1 MIASVL
7 RMIASVP
14 PRGIYYI
21 QRAQRPGRDSA
32 HSGEKLRAMASA
44 GRRGRGSAAAGR
56 LRRTLKR
63 LGPRRA
69 AAGVLLLFL
78 FGCGFYLAQLYGEVS
93 ALIEQREAALTS
105 AVYSAPLKIER
116 GDDLAQLHLLERIE
130 RLSYT
135 RVTDPV
141 HPGEYSL
148 MPGRVTIFLRGFHE
162 GIRERPAALV
172 HLTLAGTRVEGV
184 ADSFGTALPAAT
196 VEPEVIGRLLPG
208 APPERVESQL
218 SDIPPYL
225 VRGLLATE
233 DRYFYYHPGFD
244 PIRMIEA
251 AIADLR
257 SHRLGQGASTLTQ
270 QLARTFI
277 DRHERT
283 FTRKIRELAVA
294 LVIEIRLSKNQI
306 LERYIN
312 DVPMGAYDGTP
323 ITGMPLAARYF
334 FNKDL
339 HEVTPAQAATLI
351 GMIQAPT
358 LYDPRRHPEAC
369 RARRDIVL
377 AAMRRDG
384 VIDAAQYAEAA
395 AAPIEIAKL
404 PGLRRAPYFNDYVI
418 AEVERIPGFNGNL
431 AGLKVYTTL
440 DPEMEQAAVE
450 SVDSNLRRLEKQ
462 HPRLRKGA
470 HGEELEG
477 SMVALDARTGAILA
491 LVGGRDYSISQFNR
505 VTQAE
510 RQPGSAFKPIVYLSA
525 LDPSRSPIGQPV
537 TLASLLPDRPMTF
550 NGWTPANYERTY
562 QGTVTVVEALAES
575 LNVPTAY
582 LGSLLGPST
591 MVAMAHEMGIDEEI
605 PAVLPISIGAAET
618 TLLELTGAY
627 QVFAA
632 AGVSRPPYALE
643 AVYDAHNH
651 LIYQHA
657 PHELKLVSPPVA
669 YLMTGAL
676 EQVIKWGTG
685 AGAAKMG
692 LDFPAA
698 GKTGTTQ
705 DYHDAYFI
713 GYTPRVVCGVWVGF
727 DHPQSLGASGA
738 TAALPAW
745 VSFMLDVTPRNSPPF
760 AVPDGV
766 TMATIDPQSG
776 GLATSGCPRVATV
789 PFLNGTAPTQI
800 CPLHGGLAPAPTLV
814 AGSGAAPAPP
824 PGAATAPGAASTP
837 ATNGVLGAIGNFF
850 GSLFSH

>member
-1 MIASVL
+1 
-7 RMIASVP
+7 
-14 PRGIYYI
+14 
-21 QRAQRPGRDSA
+21 
-32 HSGEKLRAMASA
+32 
-44 GRRGRGSAAAGR
+44 
-56 LRRTLKR
+56 LRRALKR

-69 AAGVLLLFL
+69 AAGVFLLFV
-78 FGCGFYLAQLYGEVS
+78 FGCGFYLAQLYGEIS

-105 AVYSAPLKIER
+105 AIYSAPLKIER
-116 GDDLAQLHLLERIE
+116 GDDLAQLHLLDRIE

-135 RVTDPV
+135 RVTEPV
-141 HPGEYSL
+141 HPGEYAL
-148 MPGRVTIFLRGFHE
+148 MPGRITLYLRGFRE
-162 GIRERPAALV
+162 GMSERPAALV
-172 HLTLAGTRVEGV
+172 HLTLAGTAVEGV
-184 ADSFGTALPAAT
+184 ADSFGAALPAAMI
-196 VEPEVIGRLLPG
+196 EPEVIGRLLPG
-208 APPERVESQL
+208 AAPERVEIQL
-218 SDIPPYL
+218 NDLPPYL

-244 PIRMIEA
+244 PVRMIEA
-251 AIADLR
+251 AIADFR
-257 SHRLGQGASTLTQ
+257 SHHLGQGASTLTQ

-283 FTRKIRELAVA
+283 FTRKGRELAVA

-323 ITGMPLAARYF
+323 ITGMPQAARYF

-339 HEVTPAQAATLI
+339 HEATAAEAATLV
-351 GMIQAPT
+351 GMIRAPT
-358 LYDPRRHPEAC
+358 LYDPRRHPDAC
-369 RARRDIVL
+369 RARRDTVL
-377 AAMRRDG
+377 GVMRRDG
-384 VIDAAQYAEAA
+384 VIDAAQYAEAV

-404 PGLRRAPYFNDYVI
+404 PGLRRAPYFTDYVI
-418 AEVERIPGFNGNL
+418 AQVERIPGFDGNL

-440 DPEMEQAAVE
+440 DSEMEQAAQTSVE
-450 SVDSNLRRLEKQ
+450 SNLTRLEKQ
-462 HPRLRKGA
+462 RPHLRRA
-470 HGEELEG
+470 ARDEALEG
-477 SMVALDARTGAILA
+477 SLLALDVRTGAILA
-491 LVGGRDYSISQFNR
+491 MVGGRDYSTSQFNR

-537 TLASLLPDRPMTF
+537 TLASLLPDRPMSF
-550 NGWTPANYERTY
+550 NGWTPVNYERTY

-591 MVAMAHEMGIDEEI
+591 IVGMAHEMGIDEDI

-627 QVFAA
+627 QIFAA
-632 AGVSRPPYALE
+632 GGVSRPPYALE
-643 AVYDAHNH
+643 AVYDAHDH

-657 PHELKLVSPPVA
+657 PRALKLVSPSVA
-669 YLMTGAL
+669 YLITGAL

-727 DHPQSLGASGA
+727 DRPQTLGASGA
-738 TAALPAW
+738 AAALPAW
-745 VSFMLDVTPRNSPPF
+745 VSFMIDVTPRTSPPF
-760 AVPDGV
+760 AVPAGI

-776 GLATSGCPRVATV
+776 GLATSACPRTATI

-814 AGSGAAPAPP
+814 AGPGAAAPLP
-824 PGAATAPGAASTP
+824 PGAAMAPGAASTP
-837 ATNGVLGAIGNFF
+837 ATNGLFGALGNFL

>member
-1 MIASVL
+1 
-7 RMIASVP
+7 
-14 PRGIYYI
+14 
-21 QRAQRPGRDSA
+21 
-32 HSGEKLRAMASA
+32 MASA
-44 GRRGRGSAAAGR
+44 RRRGRGSAAAGR
-56 LRRTLKR
+56 LSRALKR

-69 AAGVLLLFL
+69 AAGVFLLFV
-78 FGCGFYLAQLYGEVS
+78 FGCGFYLAQLYGEIS

-116 GDDLAQLHLLERIE
+116 GDDLAQFHLLDRIE

-135 RVTDPV
+135 RVTEPV
-141 HPGEYSL
+141 HPGEYAL
-148 MPGRVTIFLRGFHE
+148 MPGRITLYLRGFRE
-162 GIRERPAALV
+162 GMSQRPAALV
-172 HLTLAGTRVEGV
+172 HLTLAGTTVEGV
-184 ADSFGTALPAAT
+184 ADSFGAALPAA
-196 VEPEVIGRLLPG
+196 VIEPEVIGRLLPG
-208 APPERVESQL
+208 APPERVEIQL
-218 SDIPPYL
+218 NDLPPYL

-244 PIRMIEA
+244 PVRMIEA

-257 SHRLGQGASTLTQ
+257 SHHLGQGASTLTQ

-283 FTRKIRELAVA
+283 FTRKGRELAVA
-294 LVIEIRLSKNQI
+294 LVIEIRLGKNQI

-323 ITGMPLAARYF
+323 ITGMPQAARYF

-339 HEVTPAQAATLI
+339 HEVTPAEAATLI

-358 LYDPRRHPEAC
+358 LYDPRRHSEAS
-369 RARRDIVL
+369 RARRDTVL
-377 AAMRRDG
+377 GVMRRDG
-384 VIDAAQYAEAA
+384 VVDAAQYAEATA
-395 AAPIEIAKL
+395 TPIEIAKL
-404 PGLRRAPYFNDYVI
+404 PGLRRAPYFTDYVT
-418 AEVERIPGFNGNL
+418 AQVERIPGFDGNL

-440 DPEMEQAAVE
+440 DSEMEQAAQTSVE
-450 SVDSNLRRLEKQ
+450 SNLNRLEKQ
-462 HPRLRKGA
+462 HPHLRRAA
-470 HGEELEG
+470 HDEALEG
-477 SMVALDARTGAILA
+477 SLLALDVRTGAILA
-491 LVGGRDYSISQFNR
+491 MVGGRDYSTSQFNR

-537 TLASLLPDRPMTF
+537 TLASLLPDRPMSF
-550 NGWTPANYERTY
+550 NGWTPVNYERTY

-591 MVAMAHEMGIDEEI
+591 IVGMAHEMGIDEDI

-618 TLLELTGAY
+618 TLLELTSAY

-643 AVYDAHNH
+643 AVYDAHDH

-657 PHELKLVSPPVA
+657 PRALKLVSPPVA
-669 YLMTGAL
+669 YLITGAL

-727 DHPQSLGASGA
+727 DRPQSLGASGA
-738 TAALPAW
+738 AAALPAW
-745 VSFMLDVTPRNSPPF
+745 VSFMIDVTPRTSPPF
-760 AVPDGV
+760 AVPAAI

-776 GLATSGCPRVATV
+776 GLATSACPHTATV

-814 AGSGAAPAPP
+814 AG
-824 PGAATAPGAASTP
+824 PGAAAPLAPGAAMAPGAAPMP
-837 ATNGVLGAIGNFF
+837 ATNGLFGALGNFF

>member
-1 MIASVL
+1 MAS
-7 RMIASVP
+7 
-14 PRGIYYI
+14 
-21 QRAQRPGRDSA
+21 PGR
-32 HSGEKLRAMASA
+32 
-44 GRRGRGSAAAGR
+44 RRRGSAAAAPAGR
-56 LRRTLKR
+56 VGRALRR
-63 LGPRRA
+63 LGARRA
-69 AAGVLLLFL
+69 AVGALLLFL
-78 FGCGFYLAQLYGEVS
+78 FGCGFYLAELYDGIS

-116 GDDLAQLHLLERIE
+116 SDDLAKLHLLDRIG

-135 RVTDPV
+135 RVTDPT
-141 HPGEYSL
+141 HPGEYAL
-148 MPGRVTIFLRGFHE
+148 IPGRVTIYLRGFRE
-162 GIRERPAALV
+162 GMTERPAALV
-172 HLTLAGTRVEGV
+172 HLTLAGTVVEGV
-184 ADSFGTALPAAT
+184 ADSFGAAMPAAT
-196 VEPEVIGRLLPG
+196 LEPEVVGRLLPG
-208 APPERVESQL
+208 ALPEQVETEL
-218 SDIPPYL
+218 SDVPPYL

-257 SHRLGQGASTLTQ
+257 SHHLGQGASTLTQ

-283 FTRKIRELAVA
+283 FARKVRELAVA

-323 ITGMPLAARYF
+323 ITGMPLAARDF

-339 HEVTPAQAATLI
+339 HEVTPAEAATLI
-351 GMIQAPT
+351 GMIRAPT
-358 LYDPRRHPEAC
+358 MYDPRRHPDAC
-369 RARRDIVL
+369 RARRDTVL
-377 AAMRRDG
+377 AVMRRDN
-384 VIDAAQYAEAA
+384 VIDPAQYAEAA
-395 AAPIEIAKL
+395 AAPLMIAKL

-418 AEVERIPGFNGNL
+418 SEVERIPGFNGNL

-440 DPEMEQAAVE
+440 DPEMEQTARESVE
-450 SVDSNLRRLEKQ
+450 SNLARLEKL
-462 HPRLRKGA
+462 HPHLHRAAR
-470 HGEELEG
+470 GEELEG
-477 SMVALDARTGAILA
+477 SLVALDARTGAILA
-491 LVGGRDYSISQFNR
+491 MVGGRDYSTSQFNR

-537 TLASLLPDRPMTF
+537 TLASLLPDRPMSF
-550 NGWTPANYERTY
+550 NGWTPVNYERTY

-582 LGSLLGPST
+582 LGSLLGPRT
-591 MVAMAHEMGIDEEI
+591 IVATAHEMGINEDI

-627 QVFAA
+627 QIFAD
-632 AGVSRPPYALE
+632 AGISRPPYALE
-643 AVYDAHNH
+643 AVYDAKDH
-651 LIYQHA
+651 LIYRHV
-657 PHELKLVSPPVA
+657 PHQLALVSPQAA
-669 YLMTGAL
+669 YLVTGAL
-676 EQVIKWGTG
+676 EQVVKWGTG

-705 DYHDAYFI
+705 DYRDAYFV

-727 DHPQSLGASGA
+727 DHPQSLGAPGA

-745 VSFMLDVTPRNSPPF
+745 VSFMTGVTPHSSPPF
-760 AVPDGV
+760 AVPPGI

-776 GLATSGCPRVATV
+776 GLATSGCPRTATV
-789 PFLNGTAPTQI
+789 PFLTGTAPTQI

-814 AGSGAAPAPP
+814 AGPSGVPPPPAPGVAPAP
-824 PGAATAPGAASTP
+824 GTAPQPAS
-837 ATNGVLGAIGNFF
+837 NGVLGALGNFF

>member
-1 MIASVL
+1 
-7 RMIASVP
+7 
-14 PRGIYYI
+14 
-21 QRAQRPGRDSA
+21 
-32 HSGEKLRAMASA
+32 MASA

-69 AAGVLLLFL
+69 AAGVILVFL

-116 GDDLAQLHLLERIE
+116 GDDVAQLHLLERIE

-135 RVTDPV
+135 RVTDPA

-172 HLTLAGTRVEGV
+172 HLTLGGTRVEGV

-218 SDIPPYL
+218 SDIPRYL

-283 FTRKIRELAVA
+283 FTRKVRELAVA

-395 AAPIEIAKL
+395 ARPIEIAKL

-450 SVDSNLRRLEKQ
+450 SVDSNLKRLEKQ
-462 HPRLRKGA
+462 HLRLRHGA

-491 LVGGRDYSISQFNR
+491 MVGGRDYSISQFNR

-632 AGVSRPPYALE
+632 AGVSQPPYALE

-669 YLMTGAL
+669 YLVTGAL

-685 AGAAKMG
+685 AGALKMG
-692 LDFPAA
+692 PDFPAA

-800 CPLHGGLAPAPTLV
+800 CPLHGGLTPVPTLV
-814 AGSGAAPAPP
+814 AGSGAAPPPP

-837 ATNGVLGAIGNFF
+837 ATNGVLGAVGNFL

>member
-1 MIASVL
+1 
-7 RMIASVP
+7 
-14 PRGIYYI
+14 
-21 QRAQRPGRDSA
+21 
-32 HSGEKLRAMASA
+32 MASA
-44 GRRGRGSAAAGR
+44 GRRGRGTAAAGG
-56 LRRTLKR
+56 LRRALKR
-63 LGPRRA
+63 LGARRA
-69 AAGVLLLFL
+69 AAGVFLLLL

-93 ALIEQREAALTS
+93 ALIEQREAAMTS
-105 AVYSAPLKIER
+105 AVYSAPLNIER
-116 GDDLAQLHLLERIE
+116 GDDLAQLHLLARIE

-141 HPGEYSL
+141 HPGEYAL
-148 MPGRVTIFLRGFHE
+148 MPGRVTLYLRGFRE
-162 GIRERPAALV
+162 GLRERPAALV
-172 HLTLAGTRVEGV
+172 HLTLAGTTVESV
-184 ADSFGTALPAAT
+184 ADSFGAALPAAT
-196 VEPEVIGRLLPG
+196 IEPEVIGRLLPG
-208 APPERVESQL
+208 APPERVEIQL
-218 SDIPPYL
+218 SDLPPYL

-244 PIRMIEA
+244 PVRMVEA

-283 FTRKIRELAVA
+283 FARKVRELAVA
-294 LVIEIRLSKNQI
+294 LVIEIRLGKNQI

-339 HEVTPAQAATLI
+339 HEVTPAEAAILI

-369 RARRDIVL
+369 RARRDTVL
-377 AAMRRDG
+377 AVMRRAG
-384 VIDAAQYAEAA
+384 AIDTAQYAEAA
-395 AAPIEIAKL
+395 AQPIAIANM
-404 PGLRRAPYFNDYVI
+404 PGLRRAPYFNDYVTVQ
-418 AEVERIPGFNGNL
+418 VERIPGFNGNL

-440 DPEMEQAAVE
+440 DPEMEQAAAESVE
-450 SVDSNLRRLEKQ
+450 SNLKRLEKQ
-462 HPRLRKGA
+462 HPHLRRTA
-470 HGEELEG
+470 RDAELEG
-477 SMVALDARTGAILA
+477 SLLALDVRTGAILA
-491 LVGGRDYSISQFNR
+491 MVGGRDYSTSQFNR

-510 RQPGSAFKPIVYLSA
+510 RQPGSAFKPIVYLDA
-525 LDPSRSPIGQPV
+525 LDPARSPIGQPV
-537 TLASLLPDRPMTF
+537 TLASLLPDRPMSF
-550 NGWTPANYERTY
+550 NGWEPVNYERTY
-562 QGTVTVVEALAES
+562 QGTVTVVAALAES

-591 MVAMAHEMGIDEEI
+591 IVGTAHEMGINEDI

-643 AVYDAHNH
+643 AVYDAHDH

-657 PHELKLVSPPVA
+657 PHELALVSPPAA
-669 YLMTGAL
+669 YLITGAL

-705 DYHDAYFI
+705 DFHDAYFI

-745 VSFMLDVTPRNSPPF
+745 VSFMTDVTARTSPPF
-760 AVPDGV
+760 AVPPGI

-776 GLATSGCPRVATV
+776 GLATNGCPRVATV

-800 CPLHGGLAPAPTLV
+800 CPLHGGLMPPPTLV
-814 AGSGAAPAPP
+814 AGPGGAMPP
-824 PGAATAPGAASTP
+824 PLGAATAPGAAPTP
-837 ATNGVLGAIGNFF
+837 ATNGLFGALGNLF
-850 GSLFSH
+850 GSFFSH

>member
-1 MIASVL
+1 
-7 RMIASVP
+7 
-14 PRGIYYI
+14 
-21 QRAQRPGRDSA
+21 
-32 HSGEKLRAMASA
+32 MASA

-184 ADSFGTALPAAT
+184 ADSFGAALPAAT

-283 FTRKIRELAVA
+283 FTRKVRELAVA

-462 HPRLRKGA
+462 HPRLRHGA

-491 LVGGRDYSISQFNR
+491 MVGGRDYSISQFNR

-550 NGWTPANYERTY
+550 NGWTPVNYERTY

-814 AGSGAAPAPP
+814 AGSGAAPPPP

-837 ATNGVLGAIGNFF
+837 ATNGVLGAVGNFF

>member
-1 MIASVL
+1 
-7 RMIASVP
+7 
-14 PRGIYYI
+14 
-21 QRAQRPGRDSA
+21 
-32 HSGEKLRAMASA
+32 MASA
-44 GRRGRGSAAAGR
+44 GRRGRGTAAAGR
-56 LRRTLKR
+56 LRRALRR

-69 AAGVLLLFL
+69 AAGVLLLLL

-105 AVYSAPLKIER
+105 AVYSAPLSIER
-116 GDDLAQLHLLERIE
+116 GDDLAQLHLLARIE

-135 RVTDPV
+135 RVTEPA
-141 HPGEYSL
+141 HPGEYAL
-148 MPGRVTIFLRGFHE
+148 IPGRVTLYLRGFRE
-162 GIRERPAALV
+162 GIRARPAALV
-172 HLTLAGTRVEGV
+172 HLTLAGTTVAGV
-184 ADSFGTALPAAT
+184 ADSFGAALPAAT
-196 VEPEVIGRLLPG
+196 IEPEVIGRLLPG
-208 APPERVESQL
+208 APPERVEIQL
-218 SDIPPYL
+218 SDVPPYL

-244 PIRMIEA
+244 PVRMIEA

-283 FTRKIRELAVA
+283 FARKVRELAVA
-294 LVIEIRLSKNQI
+294 LVIEIRLGKNQI

-323 ITGMPLAARYF
+323 IAGMPLAARYF

-339 HEVTPAQAATLI
+339 HEVTPAEAAILI
-351 GMIQAPT
+351 GMVQAPT

-369 RARRDIVL
+369 RARRDTVL
-377 AAMRRDG
+377 GVMRRDG

-395 AAPIEIAKL
+395 AQPIAIAKL
-404 PGLRRAPYFNDYVI
+404 LGLRRAPYFNDYVI
-418 AEVERIPGFNGNL
+418 AQVERIPGFDGNL

-440 DPEMEQAAVE
+440 DPEMEQAAAESVE
-450 SVDSNLRRLEKQ
+450 SNLKRLEKQ
-462 HPRLRKGA
+462 HPHLRRA
-470 HGEELEG
+470 ARDAELEG
-477 SMVALDARTGAILA
+477 SLLALDVRTGAILA
-491 LVGGRDYSISQFNR
+491 MVGGRDYSTSQFNR

-510 RQPGSAFKPIVYLSA
+510 RQPGSAFKPIVYLDA
-525 LDPSRSPIGQPV
+525 LDPARSPIGQPV
-537 TLASLLPDRPMTF
+537 TLASLLPDRPMSF
-550 NGWTPANYERTY
+550 NGWTPVNYERTY

-591 MVAMAHEMGIDEEI
+591 IVGTAHEMGINEDM

-627 QVFAA
+627 QVFAGG
-632 AGVSRPPYALE
+632 GVSRPPYALE
-643 AVYDAHNH
+643 AVYDAHDH
-651 LIYQHA
+651 LIYQHK
-657 PHELKLVSPPVA
+657 PHELALVSPPAA
-669 YLMTGAL
+669 YLITGAL

-692 LDFPAA
+692 LNFPAA

-745 VSFMLDVTPRNSPPF
+745 VSFMLDVTPRSSPPF
-760 AVPDGV
+760 AVPPGI

-776 GLATSGCPRVATV
+776 GLATSGCPRIATV

-814 AGSGAAPAPP
+814 AGPGGAMPPP
-824 PGAATAPGAASTP
+824 PGAAAAPGAAPTP
-837 ATNGVLGAIGNFF
+837 ATNGLFGALGNLF
-850 GSLFSH
+850 GSFFSH

>member
-1 MIASVL
+1 ML
-7 RMIASVP
+7 
-14 PRGIYYI
+14 
-21 QRAQRPGRDSA
+21 
-32 HSGEKLRAMASA
+32 
-44 GRRGRGSAAAGR
+44 
-56 LRRTLKR
+56 
-63 LGPRRA
+63 
-69 AAGVLLLFL
+69 L

-135 RVTDPV
+135 RVPDPA

-148 MPGRVTIFLRGFHE
+148 MPGRVTIFLRGFHQ

-257 SHRLGQGASTLTQ
+257 THRLGQGASTLTQ

-395 AAPIEIAKL
+395 GRPVEIAKL
-404 PGLRRAPYFNDYVI
+404 PGLRRAPYFDDYVI

-450 SVDSNLRRLEKQ
+450 SVDLNLRRLEKQ
-462 HPRLRKGA
+462 HSRLRKGA

-491 LVGGRDYSISQFNR
+491 MVGGRDYSISQFNR

-525 LDPSRSPIGQPV
+525 LDPSRSPIGQP
-537 TLASLLPDRPMTF
+537 
-550 NGWTPANYERTY
+550 
-562 QGTVTVVEALAES
+562 
-575 LNVPTAY
+575 
-582 LGSLLGPST
+582 
-591 MVAMAHEMGIDEEI
+591 
-605 PAVLPISIGAAET
+605 
-618 TLLELTGAY
+618 
-627 QVFAA
+627 
-632 AGVSRPPYALE
+632 
-643 AVYDAHNH
+643 
-651 LIYQHA
+651 
-657 PHELKLVSPPVA
+657 
-669 YLMTGAL
+669 
-676 EQVIKWGTG
+676 
-685 AGAAKMG
+685 
-692 LDFPAA
+692 
-698 GKTGTTQ
+698 
-705 DYHDAYFI
+705 
-713 GYTPRVVCGVWVGF
+713 
-727 DHPQSLGASGA
+727 
-738 TAALPAW
+738 
-745 VSFMLDVTPRNSPPF
+745 
-760 AVPDGV
+760 
-766 TMATIDPQSG
+766 
-776 GLATSGCPRVATV
+776 
-789 PFLNGTAPTQI
+789 
-800 CPLHGGLAPAPTLV
+800 
-814 AGSGAAPAPP
+814 
-824 PGAATAPGAASTP
+824 
-837 ATNGVLGAIGNFF
+837 
-850 GSLFSH
+850 

>member
-1 MIASVL
+1 MV
-7 RMIASVP
+7 
-14 PRGIYYI
+14 
-21 QRAQRPGRDSA
+21 
-32 HSGEKLRAMASA
+32 SA

-56 LRRTLKR
+56 LRRALRR

-69 AAGVLLLFL
+69 AAGVLLLLL
-78 FGCGFYLAQLYGEVS
+78 FGCGFYLAELYGEVS
-93 ALIEQREAALTS
+93 ALIEQREGALTS
-105 AVYSAPLKIER
+105 AIYSAPLKVER
-116 GDDLAQLHLLERIE
+116 GDDLAQLHLLDRIE

-141 HPGEYSL
+141 HPGEYAL
-148 MPGRVTIFLRGFHE
+148 IPGRITIYLRGFRQ

-172 HLTLAGTRVEGV
+172 HLTLAGTTVEGV
-184 ADSFGTALPAAT
+184 ADSFGAALPAALI
-196 VEPEVIGRLLPG
+196 EPEVIGRLLPG
-208 APPERVESQL
+208 APPERVEVQL
-218 SDIPPYL
+218 NDLPPYL
-225 VRGLLATE
+225 TRGLLATE

-244 PIRMIEA
+244 PVRMIEA

-257 SHRLGQGASTLTQ
+257 SHHLAQGASTLTQ

-283 FTRKIRELAVA
+283 FARKTRELAVA

-339 HEVTPAQAATLI
+339 HEVTPGEAAMLI

-369 RARRDIVL
+369 RARRDTVL
-377 AAMRRDG
+377 GVMRRDG

-395 AAPIEIAKL
+395 AQPIQTASI
-404 PGLRRAPYFNDYVI
+404 PGLRRAPYFTDYVI
-418 AEVERIPGFNGNL
+418 AQVERIPGFNGNL

-440 DPEMEQAAVE
+440 DSEMEQSATE
-450 SVDSNLRRLEKQ
+450 SVASNIKRLEKQ
-462 HPRLRKGA
+462 HPHLRHTA
-470 HGEELEG
+470 RGEELEG
-477 SMVALDARTGAILA
+477 SLLALDVRTGAILA
-491 LVGGRDYSISQFNR
+491 MVGGRDYSISQFNR

-537 TLASLLPDRPMTF
+537 TLASLLPDRPMSF
-550 NGWTPANYERTY
+550 NGWTPVNYERTY
-562 QGTVTVVEALAES
+562 QGTVTVVAALAES

-582 LGSLLGPST
+582 LGSLLGPS
-591 MVAMAHEMGIDEEI
+591 MIVGMAHEMGINEEM

-618 TLLELTGAY
+618 TMLELTGAY
-627 QVFAA
+627 QVFASG
-632 AGVSRPPYALE
+632 GVSRPPYALE
-643 AVYDAHNH
+643 AVYDAKGH

-657 PHELKLVSPPVA
+657 PHELALVSRPAA
-669 YLMTGAL
+669 YLITGAL
-676 EQVIKWGTG
+676 EQVLKWGTG
-685 AGAAKMG
+685 AGAMKMG

-705 DYHDAYFI
+705 DFHDAYFI

-745 VSFMLDVTPRNSPPF
+745 VSFMLDVTPPSSPPF
-760 AVPDGV
+760 VVPEGI
-766 TMATIDPQSG
+766 TMATIDPLSG
-776 GLATSGCPRVATV
+776 GLATSACPRIATV

-800 CPLHGGLAPAPTLV
+800 CPLHGGMMPPPTLV
-814 AGSGAAPAPP
+814 AG
-824 PGAATAPGAASTP
+824 PGPSTAMPLPGVATAPGAAPTP
-837 ATNGVLGAIGNFF
+837 ATNGVFGALGNFL

>member
-1 MIASVL
+1 M
-7 RMIASVP
+7 
-14 PRGIYYI
+14 
-21 QRAQRPGRDSA
+21 
-32 HSGEKLRAMASA
+32 
-44 GRRGRGSAAAGR
+44 
-56 LRRTLKR
+56 
-63 LGPRRA
+63 
-69 AAGVLLLFL
+69 
-78 FGCGFYLAQLYGEVS
+78 
-93 ALIEQREAALTS
+93 TS
-105 AVYSAPLKIER
+105 R
-116 GDDLAQLHLLERIE
+116 QLHLLERIE

-135 RVTDPV
+135 RVTDPA

-172 HLTLAGTRVEGV
+172 HLTLAGTKVEGV
-184 ADSFGTALPAAT
+184 ADSFGTALPAAMI
-196 VEPEVIGRLLPG
+196 EPEVIGRLLPG

-395 AAPIEIAKL
+395 ATPVEIAKL

-462 HPRLRKGA
+462 HSRLRKGA

-651 LIYQHA
+651 PIYQHA

-745 VSFMLDVTPRNSPPF
+745 VSFMLDVTPRNSQPF

-800 CPLHGGLAPAPTLV
+800 CPLQ
-814 AGSGAAPAPP
+814 
-824 PGAATAPGAASTP
+824 AASLLRRPWSRVRAPRRRRHRAPRRLLEPHRRRRPTAYWARSEISSVRCSATDGRDNAARLRARQSTRAPLVSAARQPRRRRYRRRRNRRRRRTKPHRGRLP
-837 ATNGVLGAIGNFF
+837 AIRPAQEAARRRPASTRPGGATR
-850 GSLFSH
+850 

>member
-1 MIASVL
+1 
-7 RMIASVP
+7 
-14 PRGIYYI
+14 
-21 QRAQRPGRDSA
+21 
-32 HSGEKLRAMASA
+32 MASA
-44 GRRGRGSAAAGR
+44 GRRRRGSAAAGR
-56 LRRTLKR
+56 LRRALKR

-69 AAGVLLLFL
+69 VAGVFLLVA

-105 AVYSAPLKIER
+105 AVYSAPLKIQR
-116 GDDLAQLHLLERIE
+116 GDDLAQLHLLDRLE

-135 RVTDPV
+135 RVTEPT
-141 HPGEYSL
+141 HPGEYAL
-148 MPGRVTIFLRGFHE
+148 IPGRVTLYLRGFRE

-172 HLTLAGTRVEGV
+172 HLTLAGTTVEGV
-184 ADSFGTALPAAT
+184 ADSFGAALPAAT
-196 VEPEVIGRLLPG
+196 IEPEIIGRLLPG
-208 APPERVESQL
+208 APPERVEIQL
-218 SDIPPYL
+218 GDVPPYL

-244 PIRMIEA
+244 PVRMIEA

-257 SHRLGQGASTLTQ
+257 SHHLAQGASTLTQ

-283 FTRKIRELAVA
+283 FSRKLRELAVA

-306 LERYIN
+306 LQRYIN
-312 DVPMGAYDGTP
+312 DVPMGAFDGTP
-323 ITGMPLAARYF
+323 IAGMPLAARYF

-339 HEVTPAQAATLI
+339 REVTPAQAAILI

-369 RARRDIVL
+369 RTRRDTVL
-377 AAMRRDG
+377 GVMRRDG
-384 VIDAAQYAEAA
+384 VIDAAQYAQAA
-395 AAPIEIAKL
+395 ATPIEIAKL
-404 PGLRRAPYFNDYVI
+404 PGLRRAPYFTDYVT
-418 AEVERIPGFNGNL
+418 AEVQRIPGFDGNL

-440 DPEMEQAAVE
+440 DPEMEQAADE
-450 SVDSNLRRLEKQ
+450 SVESNLRRLEKL
-462 HPRLRKGA
+462 HPHLRRA
-470 HGEELEG
+470 ARDARLEG
-477 SMVALDARTGAILA
+477 SLVALDVRTGAILA
-491 LVGGRDYSISQFNR
+491 MVGGRDYSTSQFNR

-537 TLASLLPDRPMTF
+537 TLASLLPDRPMSF
-550 NGWTPANYERTY
+550 NGWTPVNYERTY

-582 LGSLLGPST
+582 LGSLLGPPT
-591 MVAMAHEMGIDEEI
+591 IIDTAHELGINEEI
-605 PAVLPISIGAAET
+605 PAVLPISIGAADT

-632 AGVSRPPYALE
+632 GGVSRPPYALE
-643 AVYDAHNH
+643 AVYDAKGH
-651 LIYQHA
+651 LIYEHR
-657 PHELKLVSPPVA
+657 PHELALVSPPVA
-669 YLMTGAL
+669 YLITGAL
-676 EQVIKWGTG
+676 EQVVKWGTA
-685 AGAAKMG
+685 AGAARMG

-727 DHPQSLGASGA
+727 DRPRSLGAPGA

-745 VSFMLDVTPRNSPPF
+745 VNFMVDVTPRNSGPF
-760 AVPDGV
+760 AVPPGI

-789 PFLNGTAPTQI
+789 PFLNGTAPTRI
-800 CPLHGGLAPAPTLV
+800 CPLHGGGAPSPTLV
-814 AGSGAAPAPP
+814 AGSSAILPPP
-824 PGAATAPGAASTP
+824 PGVATAPGAAPTP
-837 ATNGVLGAIGNFF
+837 VTNGLVGAVGNFF
-850 GSLFSH
+850 GSLFGH

>member
-1 MIASVL
+1 
-7 RMIASVP
+7 
-14 PRGIYYI
+14 
-21 QRAQRPGRDSA
+21 
-32 HSGEKLRAMASA
+32 MASA
-44 GRRGRGSAAAGR
+44 RRRGRGSAAAGR
-56 LRRTLKR
+56 LRRALKR

-69 AAGVLLLFL
+69 VAGVVLLFL

-93 ALIEQREAALTS
+93 TLIQQREAALTS
-105 AVYSAPLKIER
+105 AIYSAPLKIER
-116 GDDLAQLHLLERIE
+116 GDDLAQLHLLDRIG

-135 RVTDPV
+135 RVTEPS
-141 HPGEYSL
+141 HPGEYAL
-148 MPGRVTIFLRGFHE
+148 IPGRVTLYLRGFRE

-172 HLTLAGTRVEGV
+172 HLTLSGTTVEGI
-184 ADSFGTALPAAT
+184 ADSFGAALPAAII
-196 VEPEVIGRLLPG
+196 EPEVIGRLLPG
-208 APPERVESQL
+208 APPERVEIQL
-218 SDIPPYL
+218 NDLPPYL
-225 VRGLLATE
+225 TRGLLATE

-244 PIRMIEA
+244 PIRMIKA

-257 SHRLGQGASTLTQ
+257 SHHLGQGASTLSQ

-283 FTRKIRELAVA
+283 FARKARELAVA

-312 DVPMGAYDGTP
+312 DVPMGAYDGAP
-323 ITGMPLAARYF
+323 IAGMPLAARYF

-339 HEVTPAQAATLI
+339 HEVTPGEAATLI

-358 LYDPRRHPEAC
+358 LYDPRRHPDAC
-369 RARRDIVL
+369 RARRDTVL
-377 AAMRRDG
+377 GVMRRDR

-404 PGLRRAPYFNDYVI
+404 PRLRRAPYFTDYVI
-418 AEVERIPGFNGNL
+418 AQVQRIPGFDGNL

-440 DPEMEQAAVE
+440 DSEMEQAASESVE
-450 SVDSNLRRLEKQ
+450 SNLKRLEKQ
-462 HPRLRKGA
+462 HPQLHRAAR
-470 HGEELEG
+470 GEELEG
-477 SMVALDARTGAILA
+477 SLLALDARTGAILA
-491 LVGGRDYSISQFNR
+491 MVGGRDYSTSQFNR

-550 NGWTPANYERTY
+550 SGWTPVNYERTY
-562 QGTVTVVEALAES
+562 QGTVTVVAALAES

-591 MVAMAHEMGIDEEI
+591 IVGMAHEMGINEDI
-605 PAVLPISIGAAET
+605 PAVMPISIGAAET

-627 QVFAA
+627 QVFAG

-643 AVYDAHNH
+643 AVYDAHGH

-657 PHELKLVSPPVA
+657 PHALALVSPAAA
-669 YLMTGAL
+669 YLITGAL
-676 EQVIKWGTG
+676 EQVLKWGTG
-685 AGAAKMG
+685 AGAVKMG

-705 DYHDAYFI
+705 DYHDAYFV

-727 DHPQSLGASGA
+727 DRPQSLGASGA

-745 VSFMLDVTPRNSPPF
+745 VSFMVDVTPRTSAPF
-760 AVPDGV
+760 KVPAGI

-776 GLATSGCPRVATV
+776 GLATSGCPRIATV

-800 CPLHGGLAPAPTLV
+800 CPLHGSLVPAPTLI
-814 AGSGAAPAPP
+814 AGSGAATPP
-824 PGAATAPGAASTP
+824 IAAPGAATAPGVTPTP
-837 ATNGVLGAIGNFF
+837 ATNGVLGALGNFF
-850 GSLFSH
+850 GSFFSH